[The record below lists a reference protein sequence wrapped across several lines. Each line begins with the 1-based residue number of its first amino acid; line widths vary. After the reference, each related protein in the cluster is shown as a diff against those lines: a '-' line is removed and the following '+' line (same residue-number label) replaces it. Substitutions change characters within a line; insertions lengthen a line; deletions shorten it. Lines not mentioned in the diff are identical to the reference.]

1 MCWNDNSLTSSNP
14 TINDNKISLGKIKST
29 GCFETTIQ
37 DLIISTNYNLRVY
50 IIDDTIHYG
59 NVVSAYH
66 GDFWNNTAE
75 FEGKGRQGA
84 VGLSFNNKGYA
95 GLGYGYNWNYSS
107 SEYMNDFWE
116 YNPENDSWT
125 KKAYYPGHDREYA
138 AGFAVND
145 KIYIGTGYYY
155 SNAFNES
162 YVCKDFWEYDPLTN
176 SWSQKNDFVE
186 ETMQAIGFSINN
198 TGYILNDN
206 KLYEYKVTE
215 DNWIEKSGFP
225 ANMGHRPVIFSFNDK
240 SFLLTYYNDL
250 WEYNK
255 STDSWYRKSDFP
267 GLARYGAVAFSIG
280 SKGYV
285 GTGYDYSNG
294 VRLNDFWVYDSQTD
308 IWLPVADFKGGVRKE
323 AVGFSIG
330 NKGYVGTGDVS
341 DGYSSYFYEYNP

>member
-1 MCWNDNSLTSSNP
+1 
-14 TINDNKISLGKIKST
+14 
-29 GCFETTIQ
+29 
-37 DLIISTNYNLRVY
+37 
-50 IIDDTIHYG
+50 
-59 NVVSAYH
+59 
-66 GDFWNNTAE
+66 
-75 FEGKGRQGA
+75 
-84 VGLSFNNKGYA
+84 
-95 GLGYGYNWNYSS
+95 
-107 SEYMNDFWE
+107 
-116 YNPENDSWT
+116 
-125 KKAYYPGHDREYA
+125 
-138 AGFAVND
+138 
-145 KIYIGTGYYY
+145 
-155 SNAFNES
+155 
-162 YVCKDFWEYDPLTN
+162 
-176 SWSQKNDFVE
+176 
-186 ETMQAIGFSINN
+186 
-198 TGYILNDN
+198 
-206 KLYEYKVTE
+206 
-215 DNWIEKSGFP
+215 
-225 ANMGHRPVIFSFNDK
+225 MGHRPVIFSFNDK